1 MQVVALFLLT
11 RGSDIC
17 GITSTLA
24 VAFHR
29 FIILRFDPFNKR
41 NLVTGPRLIASCILL
56 WILAVGPLFALQL
69 SPTARSFFARLIA
82 PVLKLVA
89 HSICAAC
96 YAVIYLTLSGTARKA
111 GLSGN
116 ALVQRIKQN
125 QKVLLTFA
133 LVVGTNFVCW
143 TPHCVFYIISYAR
156 FDWVIV
162 FVDGVLD
169 LAFWYKIL
177 DIVSKSL
184 TGLNGIINPIIYWT
198 RIKDFRLV
206 LNDIC
211 LCAKGSTDESVSGN
225 HDTKNMNSDKISTIT
240 TASIDGDVSGNPI
253 VST

>member
-1 MQVVALFLLT
+1 M
-11 RGSDIC
+11 
-17 GITSTLA
+17 
-24 VAFHR
+24 AFHR

-41 NLVTGPRLIASCILL
+41 SLVTGPRLIATCILL
-56 WILAVGPLFALQL
+56 WVLAVGPLFALQL

-143 TPHCVFYIISYAR
+143 TPYCVFYIISYTR

-211 LCAKGSTDESVSGN
+211 LCARGSTDESVSGN
-225 HDTKNMNSDKISTIT
+225 HDTKSMNNDKISTIT
-240 TASIDGDVSGNPI
+240 TASIDGDESGNPI